1 MAIEYSGEPRFRVAD
16 IVCPAIGGTLI
27 GVEQGVDYP
36 CDYVSLKFNTGY
48 EIKLSA
54 DYINSSADDLKL
66 VATITKWEPDF

>member
-1 MAIEYSGEPRFRVAD
+1 MDMNIGKILSGV
-16 IVCPAIGGTLI
+16 VGGNLI
-27 GVEQGVDYP
+27 GIEHGKDYP

-66 VATITKWEPDF
+66 VATITKWEPEF